1 MKKYCLL
8 NILLLFSI
16 ATYSQYNVGTSTK
29 STDIFGR
36 EVTTHRDSYG
46 RVTGTSTTSTDIF
59 GNRVTNHTDSYGRS
73 TGTSTTST
81 DIFGNTKTQ
90 QQSTNKNSSIW
101 TW

>member
-59 GNRVTNHTDSYGRS
+59 GN
-73 TGTSTTST
+73 
-81 DIFGNTKTQ
+81 TKTQ